1 MNKEV
6 GNLPSSTWQKKE
18 SHIHIDAYITIL
30 PARPLLPSLEFLQ
43 VLRSVCHVFWAEV
56 PYVSPLLWLSVR
68 PPLLLWLFYRHSLCD
83 VALQGMA
90 LCECHCGFQDAHS
103 CAHHHLHHQG
113 RPGSASFITQCLA
126 QHHLQQAH
134 EKESFQLFRSSAASL
149 LYTTEIKEKR
159 HFKKTSNTFQ
169 TRNDPNPYL

>member
-6 GNLPSSTWQKKE
+6 ATPFFYMAKKE

-68 PPLLLWLFYRHSLCD
+68 SPLLLQLFYRHSLCD
-83 VALQGMA
+83 VALQGLA
-90 LCECHCGFQDAHS
+90 LCECHCGLQDADS

-126 QHHLQQAH
+126 QHHL
-134 EKESFQLFRSSAASL
+134 
-149 LYTTEIKEKR
+149 
-159 HFKKTSNTFQ
+159 
-169 TRNDPNPYL
+169 